1 LLGDGKKMRAI
12 ARRSGEEWK
21 GGDGREVLEELGE
34 RLAFEVAVGR
44 NGKVWVDA
52 GNVKTTLLVGRCI
65 QQSEGLTAEEV
76 REMVRRDLKR
86 L

>member
-1 LLGDGKKMRAI
+1 
-12 ARRSGEEWK
+12 
-21 GGDGREVLEELGE
+21 
-34 RLAFEVAVGR
+34 
-44 NGKVWVDA
+44 
-52 GNVKTTLLVGRCI
+52 VGRCI